1 MCNEQTFADPPLS
14 SLSSLF
20 ARDRHLVRVVTARNY
35 WPMRPAI
42 DPEDHL
48 FPRRSEC
55 IERGNNVSNFSSSS
69 INLHVSAKSDKFDS
83 FLFFFFRWKIWSKSD
98 RKDLLFVDEELKYS
112 SDLDMQ
118 RKYLNYFTMYYL
130 FRFKYIIFYVIKV
143 RVRYFAT
150 IQLYDFLMDARIV
163 MNTKWMWVKKKNI

>member
-35 WPMRPAI
+35 WPMRPTI

-83 FLFFFFRWKIWSKSD
+83 FLFLFFFFRWKIWSKSD

-118 RKYLNYFTMYYL
+118 RKYLNITLQCIIYLDSNILYFTL
-130 FRFKYIIFYVIKV
+130 LK
-143 RVRYFAT
+143 
-150 IQLYDFLMDARIV
+150 
-163 MNTKWMWVKKKNI
+163 